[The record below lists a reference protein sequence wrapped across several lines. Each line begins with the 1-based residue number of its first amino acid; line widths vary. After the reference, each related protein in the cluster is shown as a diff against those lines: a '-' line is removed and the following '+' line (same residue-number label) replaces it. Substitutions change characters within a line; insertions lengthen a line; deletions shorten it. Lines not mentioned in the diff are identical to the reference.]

1 MDIPTHS
8 ADLTVSI
15 LLGQIESFWDGS
27 FRPHLDGLEDEE
39 YMWEP
44 TKGSLSLRP
53 GARHGNPRGTFPSL
67 VPEPSNIGINP
78 EAPVT
83 PDGTMRHPPPN
94 QMKTIAWRM
103 GNMSVHLARKV
114 ENPGRLARQDFRS
127 FPYTL
132 SAREAVDQ
140 LDEYYGEWVRG
151 LKSLL
156 DSDLPRPVGPEQ
168 GPWHE
173 DWLGLSLSH
182 THRWLIQTGAEI
194 LLMRD
199 FYALHGRPSSDHFPR
214 S

>member
-15 LLGQIESFWDGS
+15 LLDQIVSFWDGE

-39 YMWEP
+39 YLWAP
-44 TKGSLSLRP
+44 TKGALSLRT
-53 GARHGNPRGTFPSL
+53 GARYSNPRNTFPNHVS
-67 VPEPSNIGINP
+67 EPSSIGINP

-83 PDGTMRHPPPN
+83 PDGTTRHPPPN
-94 QMKTIAWRM
+94 LMKTIAWRM
-103 GNMSVHLARKV
+103 GNMSVNLARKV
-114 ENPGRLARQDFRS
+114 ESPEKLARQDFRS

-132 SAREAVDQ
+132 SAREALDQ

-182 THRWLIQTGAEI
+182 THRWLIQTGAEM